1 MNEIIKKNGI
11 KFGIISGLISIAINL
26 GVYLIDYKLFASSAV
41 GIVSILSGIL
51 ISVLLFI
58 YTKKDMNGVLSFKD
72 GFTTYFIYTLNSIA
86 IATLFNILLYNVIDP
101 ELKEKVTEII
111 IEKTAEMM
119 KSFGGSN
126 QMLKETIKQ
135 MKEQDQFSISN
146 LAIGSI
152 WTVALS
158 CIWGL
163 LLAAI
168 FKSKSTN
175 SPFNE

>member
-1 MNEIIKKNGI
+1 MNEVIKKNGI
-11 KFGIISGLISIAINL
+11 KFGIISGLLSIVITLA
-26 GVYLIDYKLFASSAV
+26 VYLIDYKLFASSAV
-41 GIVSILSGIL
+41 GIISILSGII
-51 ISVLLFI
+51 ISILLFV
-58 YTKKDMNGVLSFKD
+58 YTKKELNGILSFKD
-72 GFTTYFIYTLNSIA
+72 GFTVYFIYTINSIA

-135 MKEQDQFSISN
+135 MREQDQFSISN
-146 LAIGSI
+146 LAVGSI

-163 LLAAI
+163 ILAAI